1 MNCTQAHSPS
11 PTTQLASLL
20 ATAILRLAARDQLE
34 SENSQND
41 SRTGSQLA

>member
-1 MNCTQAHSPS
+1 MNESEHS
-11 PTTQLASLL
+11 TTQLANIL

>member
-1 MNCTQAHSPS
+1 MNSTQSQPP
-11 PTTQLASLL
+11 PTAQVANLFA
-20 ATAILRLAARDQLE
+20 AAILRLAARDQLE